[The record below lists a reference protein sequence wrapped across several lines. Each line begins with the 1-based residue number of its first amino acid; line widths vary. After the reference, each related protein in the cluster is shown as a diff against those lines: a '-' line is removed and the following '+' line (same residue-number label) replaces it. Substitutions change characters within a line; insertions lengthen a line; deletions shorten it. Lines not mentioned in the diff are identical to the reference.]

1 MEDMALLTLLLAY
14 REQGIN
20 KFLEEMRKTVTDTQN
35 IVPMIRMLLNVYNI
49 IDSKR
54 DKGILLD
61 FIQEY
66 LNILKRKNME
76 E

>member
-35 IVPMIRMLLNVYNI
+35 IVPMIRMLINVYNI
-49 IDSKR
+49 IDSKK

>member
-1 MEDMALLTLLLAY
+1 MENTALLTLLLAY
-14 REQGIN
+14 REKGIS
-20 KFLEEMRKTVTDTQN
+20 KFLEEMRTTISNTHD
-35 IVPMIRMLLNVYNI
+35 IVPMIRILLSVYNI

-54 DKGILLD
+54 DKGILLE

>member
-20 KFLEEMRKTVTDTQN
+20 KFLEEMRKTISKTQE
-35 IVPMIRMLLNVYNI
+35 IVPMIRMLLEVYNI

-54 DKGILLD
+54 DKGILLE
-61 FIQEY
+61 FVQEY

>member
-49 IDSKR
+49 IDSKK